1 MSLKAIAILIII
13 YLVIAYA
20 TYCFLEPYE
29 LDENDNLVDQNGNI
43 VEFSPFEETL
53 LAIGCV
59 ITLSPLIP
67 VVKWGINEWF
77 EWKVAIRIARWIDE
91 K

>member
-1 MSLKAIAILIII
+1 MVI
-13 YLVIAYA
+13 YLVIAYS
-20 TYCFLEPYE
+20 TYSFLEPYE
-29 LDENDNLVDQNGNI
+29 LDENDNWVDQNGNI
-43 VEFSPFEETL
+43 VEFSQFTETL
-53 LAIGCV
+53 LVIGSV

-77 EWKVAIRIARWIDE
+77 DWKVAIRIARWIDE